1 LNRSYTSAWFA
12 SFAGLA
18 GQKPRF
24 VTVIMVDKGG
34 IGGVVAAPAVRQV
47 WDTVFGVENK
57 KAAFP
62 TGRPPAVLPHVG
74 TGLPASSSVSS
85 SNAGGSRGSA
95 SAMPDAVLVRPGRD
109 SLGRRGGP

>member
-1 LNRSYTSAWFA
+1 MPKRATKRGAERTPLSGDYDVLICGA

-18 GQKPRF
+18 GQQPRF

-47 WDTVFGVENK
+47 WDTVFGLEGH

-62 TGRPPAVLPHVG
+62 YGRPPNNLPH
-74 TGLPASSSVSS
+74 LASNRTHS
-85 SNAGGSRGSA
+85 
-95 SAMPDAVLVRPGRD
+95 
-109 SLGRRGGP
+109 